1 MLYITRA
8 LRKVKSHCAT
18 VTRWSHRCSLLSVWQ
33 VSSFI
38 LPATSVW
45 KLLATNVRMYPSHAP
60 SLFSELLDCYCTFAI
75 CLALFRSPIIN
86 NILFMSFLWFCL
98 FGLSEKRC
106 PHWLSRRRLNGL
118 LSIITN
124 QRTTAESSL
133 GQLID
138 YWYIF
143 SCNYSN
149 ALMTCLVINKKCFP
163 QTFVTTKSKSQSKGK
178 RQEENSEV
186 LCPVCQV
193 YSWYGFCPL
202 CIKQVWQE
210 KGVFSYRNPTCPH
223 RLAPGRFGELDHVC
237 HP

>member
-1 MLYITRA
+1 M
-8 LRKVKSHCAT
+8 
-18 VTRWSHRCSLLSVWQ
+18 
-33 VSSFI
+33 SSFI

-60 SLFSELLDCYCTFAI
+60 DLFSELLDCYCTFAI
-75 CLALFRSPIIN
+75 CRALFRSPIIN

-138 YWYIF
+138 YWYFLAVIIVMRLWLA
-143 SCNYSN
+143 SLSIKN
-149 ALMTCLVINKKCFP
+149 AFHRHLLRQNQNP
-163 QTFVTTKSKSQSKGK
+163 SQRGRDK
-178 RQEENSEV
+178 EENSEV
-186 LCPVCQV
+186 LCLMCQV
-193 YSWYGFCPL
+193 YSQCSPSLNLFL
-202 CIKQVWQE
+202 SV
-210 KGVFSYRNPTCPH
+210 V
-223 RLAPGRFGELDHVC
+223 
-237 HP
+237 